1 MITLIKST
9 LKKITLRSI
18 AKTLLLV
25 TVYSTEIPN
34 DFFQFQIRKLHIDAG
49 DNWESNTIFG
59 PIRYANLD
67 QKSDSLKINA
77 RFGSSIFND
86 RRAIYAYGLFT
97 FKKNFHG
104 YLYPRIVDN
113 PDSFSGYSGI
123 ARDISRG
130 GFTSGETD
138 ISGISFENEWM
149 IIQFGRGRQSWGAG
163 NNIQLALSEESNS
176 YDYGMLDLDFNKIRV
191 RYFHGY
197 LETDSN
203 SVNRYITGR
212 GIEWN
217 NNRNLL
223 LGLSEII
230 IYSGKDRP
238 IDFSYFNPMSTHL
251 EIELN
256 DRQNR
261 SGIDGGNGVWQ
272 LSLDYLMKDN
282 LRFSFNYLFDEFV
295 LDKQQRDKGKGT
307 GRAYSLKTVY
317 SPIIK
322 GNSLLLC
329 HLSIISVGTNTFRH
343 GVGDNNFVQRNDP
356 LGWVVG
362 SDSREFKLGLDW
374 LYQKKIITKISFGV
388 KNIGEKNFINNLYAP
403 YENYLDEPFPSGNIN
418 NINFISTSLHWW
430 LKPNIAFFSDIHYN
444 NSDKSGSYFK
454 TNFGIDIFY
463 GINKTL

>member
-1 MITLIKST
+1 MYNYFSSTTALILTISSV
-9 LKKITLRSI
+9 LICQ
-18 AKTLLLV
+18 
-25 TVYSTEIPN
+25 EIPMEH
-34 DFFQFQIRKLHIDAG
+34 FEFKVRKIYSEIG
-49 DNWESNTIFG
+49 DNWNAKTTFG
-59 PIRYANLD
+59 PLRY
-67 QKSDSLKINA
+67 KHSYESSDSLNIRT
-77 RFGSSIFND
+77 RFGTSLTNNNKML
-86 RRAIYAYGLFT
+86 YAYGHFT
-97 FKKNFHG
+97 FKKYFHG